1 MKQIHKIIAIVIQ
14 NNKFLVVRK
23 VGKEI
28 HTNLGGRIE
37 KGETEEE
44 CLIREIKEEM
54 NLNSNVIRKLKDF
67 HAKAIFDD
75 AQVTLSAFLVELEE
89 LPEQGKIN
97 HIDPELEEYKFID
110 KDYKEKG
117 IKLPPSLEE
126 QVIPYCIEEGLLNW

>member
-37 KGETEEE
+37 QGETEEE
-44 CLIREIKEEM
+44 CLVREIKEEM
-54 NLNSNVIRKLKDF
+54 DLDSSVIKKLKDF

-75 AQVTLSAFLVELEE
+75 AIVVLSAHLVELKE
-89 LPEQGKIN
+89 LPEQGNIN
-97 HIDPELEEYKFID
+97 HIDPELEEYRFID

-126 QVIPYCIEEGLLNW
+126 QVIPFCIKENLLNW